1 MLPARPAFAFAPP
14 AAVRAARRPSA
25 PVMAPKKRL
34 RQATLFGGGLARPRP
49 AKAARLHW
57 RSSARGALLA
67 LVPPAWA
74 AAAAAATAA
83 GTARPVH
90 AFDMDGVLIRP
101 AGGGAHPAA
110 ASDWAFLSP
119 RVAPALRASHDA
131 GAALAVF
138 TNQAGIA
145 AGKTSAEDV
154 QARVDA
160 IAAALGVPVAFYVA
174 TRKDRFR
181 KPALGMW
188 RALLKDLG
196 GEERVDYSASF
207 FVGDAA
213 GRPKRP
219 GARADFADS
228 DRKFALNAG
237 LRFFTPEMHFDG
249 AAKDTLATVPLKGY
263 DARKVD
269 VKVGRGGGDPAS
281 DQALRSIVTP
291 PEVAELLLPNRDEA
305 AGTGAAPPALV
316 LMVGEP
322 ASGKSTFAERHLQP
336 RGFVVVDGEMQK
348 SPTAAKTAKLVAS
361 LLASGKSV
369 AVAMT
374 NRNKKARALLLEKA
388 RAAVPAAGAL
398 TVVALVMRTPPDV
411 VDHLNSF
418 REHVTSVGEDGVPA
432 RPRVPAVAINTFRAN
447 YAAPDPEEEPIDH
460 VGFVE
465 FVPHVESEEHA
476 ANFRHF
482 MS

>member
-1 MLPARPAFAFAPP
+1 MPRVPAAFAAP
-14 AAVRAARRPSA
+14 ALLRAAPQPCGPA
-25 PVMAPKKRL
+25 MAPKKRL
-34 RQATLFGGGLARPRP
+34 RQATLSGAGIARPRP
-49 AKAARLHW
+49 AKAPRLHW
-57 RSSARGALLA
+57 RSSSRGALLA

-74 AAAAAATAA
+74 AAAAEAAASGAA
-83 GTARPVH
+83 RRVH

-101 AGGGAHPAA
+101 AGPGALPAGPG
-110 ASDWAFLSP
+110 DWAFLSP

-138 TNQAGIA
+138 TNQAGVA
-145 AGKTSAEDV
+145 AGKVSAEDV

-160 IAAALGVPVAFYVA
+160 VVAALGVPVAVYVA
-174 TRKDRFR
+174 TRKDGFR

-188 RALLKDLG
+188 RALLDDLG
-196 GEERVDYSASF
+196 GVARVDLPKSF

-249 AAKDTLATVPLKGY
+249 APTDALAAVPLKGY
-263 DARKVD
+263 DAREAD
-269 VKVGRGGGDPAS
+269 VKVARADDPPA
-281 DQALRSIVTP
+281 DDDALRRIVTP
-291 PEVAELLLPNRDEA
+291 PAVADMLLPSRGQA
-305 AGTGAAPPALV
+305 AAAPQALV

-322 ASGKSTFAERHLQP
+322 ASGKSTFAERHLAP
-336 RGFVVVDGEMQK
+336 RGFAVVDGEMQK
-348 SPTAAKTAKLVAS
+348 SPTAAKTVKLVAS
-361 LLASGKSV
+361 LLTDGKSV
-369 AVAMT
+369 VVAMT

-388 RAAVPAAGAL
+388 RAAVPAAGTL
-398 TVVALVMRTPPDV
+398 TVAALVMRTPPDV

-418 REHVTSVGEDGVPA
+418 RELVTSVGADGVPA

-447 YAAPDPEEEPIDH
+447 YAAPDPEEEAIDH

-465 FVPHVESEEHA
+465 FVPHVETAEHA
-476 ANFRHF
+476 ENFRYF